1 MHVTGG
7 GKTPT
12 PEQVSRV
19 KGKTQKFKATVP
31 AHRPPTLSR
40 ARQRASQLFFG
51 RGGGGGGGGGGE
63 RHGNSLTLGGGE
75 FSYCNFFSPSSPLG
89 EVERLIA

>member
-1 MHVTGG
+1 MGVGG
-7 GKTPT
+7 M
-12 PEQVSRV
+12 
-19 KGKTQKFKATVP
+19 
-31 AHRPPTLSR
+31 
-40 ARQRASQLFFG
+40 
-51 RGGGGGGGGGGE
+51 GGE